1 VPEVGIAGLPLDYR
15 HSGTAVY
22 LKNLLPR
29 LPVAAPDL
37 KFHLFVR
44 RPQEFSGNPTGRIL
58 HTPFGQLDQSRPLW
72 ARLDKLAWE
81 TIALP
86 IASALR
92 GEAIVHFPYLAA
104 PVLSAGS
111 LVVTVHD
118 VIPLVLEGYHR
129 GPASVAYSKLMARTV
144 SRARAIITVSEHS
157 KRDIARV
164 LGISTKKIHVTYEA
178 ADACAPSSAHVSSE
192 QPARDYGLPQ
202 RYLLYIGGAEK
213 RKNVGTLVRAWALI
227 AQFMRS
233 RDVRLVIVATFP
245 PPDDLYPDV
254 PGLVRDLD
262 LAQDIVIVPEVSAAD
277 KPALYRRA
285 IALCFPSMYEG
296 FGLTPLESMAQ
307 GTPVLAA
314 NATSIPEVV
323 GDAGWLL
330 PPGDPGAWAD
340 AMRQIVDSAPA
351 REALRESGLRRAAEF
366 SWEKTANQTVEVYR
380 QVLGG

>member
-1 VPEVGIAGLPLDYR
+1 VRNLVARLPL
-15 HSGTAVY
+15 
-22 LKNLLPR
+22 
-29 LPVAAPDL
+29 AAPDL
-37 KFHLFVR
+37 SFHLFVR
-44 RPQEFSGNPTGRIL
+44 RPREFSDRPSGQIL
-58 HTPFGQLDQSRPLW
+58 HTPFGQLDQSQPLW
-72 ARLDKLAWE
+72 ARLDKLTWE

-92 GEAIVHFPYLAA
+92 GEAIVHLPYLAA

-129 GPASVAYSKLMARTV
+129 GCASVAYSKLMAHTV

-164 LGISTKKIHVTYEA
+164 LGVSMKKIHVTYEA
-178 ADACAPSSAHVSSE
+178 ADGCTPSSTHISSD
-192 QPARDYGLPQ
+192 QLAGRYGIPE

-213 RKNVGTLVRAWALI
+213 RKNVGTLVKASALI

-233 RDVRLVIVATFP
+233 RSVRLVIVARFP
-245 PPDDLYPDV
+245 PPDDLYPDI

-262 LAQDIVIVPEVSAAD
+262 LDKDILIVPEVSAAD
-277 KPALYRRA
+277 KSALYRRA

-314 NATSIPEVV
+314 NATSIPEIV

-330 PPGDPGAWAD
+330 PPEDPGAWAD

-366 SWEKTANQTVEVYR
+366 SWEKTASQTVRVYR